1 MCSWCKDLSS
11 SLPVLGFPLWS
22 LTERGQWHWLGHCLL
37 AASWQSEAPW
47 VSLLSIVIAEKKERF
62 QLVCIK
68 THSASFLFASRT
80 RNPTNSKWSLS
91 TIPSRE
97 PVPPSP
103 APSPL
108 TPPIPIPLSP
118 GPGFSLSP
126 LPHSESQM
134 TAPKHPLPSHSTR
147 ASFPLSPAP
156 VALGTNA
163 HHIDRWSQPWPLSS
177 PVGTPRE
184 STPD

>member
-108 TPPIPIPLSP
+108 TPQ
-118 GPGFSLSP
+118 SLSHSP
-126 LPHSESQM
+126 RAPASASALCPIRSPRWQLRNIRYPPTPHEPPFLSLQPPWRL
-134 TAPKHPLPSHSTR
+134 APMPIT
-147 ASFPLSPAP
+147 
-156 VALGTNA
+156 
-163 HHIDRWSQPWPLSS
+163 
-177 PVGTPRE
+177 
-184 STPD
+184 